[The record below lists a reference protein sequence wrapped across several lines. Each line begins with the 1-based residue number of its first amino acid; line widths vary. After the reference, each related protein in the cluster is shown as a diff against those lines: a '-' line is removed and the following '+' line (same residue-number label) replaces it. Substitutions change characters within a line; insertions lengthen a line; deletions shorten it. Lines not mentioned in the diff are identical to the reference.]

1 MAASQDR
8 SGRVR
13 FLWRDRQLPCP
24 GLDWSRSER
33 SEFHPTMTNCN
44 PAAVAQRW
52 TYPPSFMDR
61 SVSKFASPR
70 LPTYSSMEQL
80 SIAMAEPQPQ

>member
-1 MAASQDR
+1 
-8 SGRVR
+8 
-13 FLWRDRQLPCP
+13 
-24 GLDWSRSER
+24 
-33 SEFHPTMTNCN
+33 MTNSN

-61 SVSKFASPR
+61 SVSKVASPR
-70 LPTYSSMEQL
+70 SPTYSLMEQL